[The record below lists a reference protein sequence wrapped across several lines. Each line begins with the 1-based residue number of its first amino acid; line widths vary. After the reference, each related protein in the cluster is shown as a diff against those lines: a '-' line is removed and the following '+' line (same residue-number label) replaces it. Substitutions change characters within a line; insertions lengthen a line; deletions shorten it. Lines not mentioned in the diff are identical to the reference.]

1 MCECRKYEFLIESKE
16 VNIYT
21 LSIASEIDTVLKR
34 VLRQTLMQILRE
46 NSNFEITEDG
56 DNSELTRYREKLNI
70 FNGFVAKAIISMTQ
84 EVDNPASSE
93 G

>member
-1 MCECRKYEFLIESKE
+1 ME

>member
-1 MCECRKYEFLIESKE
+1 
-16 VNIYT
+16 
-21 LSIASEIDTVLKR
+21 
-34 VLRQTLMQILRE
+34 MQILRE
-46 NSNFEITEDG
+46 NSNFEITEDW